1 MHVAVL
7 IIVFLFTLI
16 LSNLINRLFPKVPLP
31 LIQIVFGGLLCLIFG
46 EQFVSLDSELF
57 LAFVIAPLLFREG
70 EESDIT
76 NVLRHWKIILY
87 LIFPV
92 VFVSTLTLGFAT
104 YKLLPAGVSL
114 AACLAVGAALG
125 PTDLVAFNSL

>member
-1 MHVAVL
+1 M
-7 IIVFLFTLI
+7 
-16 LSNLINRLFPKVPLP
+16 
-31 LIQIVFGGLLCLIFG
+31 IFG